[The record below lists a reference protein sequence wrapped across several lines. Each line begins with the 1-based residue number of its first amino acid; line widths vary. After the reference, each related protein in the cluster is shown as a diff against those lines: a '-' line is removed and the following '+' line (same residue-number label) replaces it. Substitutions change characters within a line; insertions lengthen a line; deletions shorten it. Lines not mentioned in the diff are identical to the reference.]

1 MTPPPLN
8 KGDPWG
14 RLNHFL
20 GNCGCLNPTDKEMM
34 KYLVRGREVHMLF
47 DRFSDFEKR
56 PIFLLVKHPQGFGN
70 LQEKSSQ
77 FLMERRDT
85 WTTSKFPGMILIVQ
99 KLRDFCYYLILLF

>member
-20 GNCGCLNPTDKEMM
+20 VSLKNGNCGCLNPTDKEMM
-34 KYLVRGREVHMLF
+34 KYLVRGREEHMLF
-47 DRFSDFEKR
+47 DHFSDFERR
-56 PIFLLVKHPQGFGN
+56 PIFLLVKQPMGFGN
-70 LQEKSSQ
+70 QQEKSTQ

-85 WTTSKFPGMILIVQ
+85 WATSNFPANNYKIGGGLI
-99 KLRDFCYYLILLF
+99 DSS